1 MGFPESLCCFKSLY
15 VNVCFL
21 FLVVVL
27 EVSVVDHVVFSHG
40 RKINLFT
47 SHDLRRV
54 GRWSLVWGLE
64 MVFSHADVAHD
75 VVVHLSV
82 FARAEIPRL
91 LFREIR
97 SVLEPHHFVF
107 EVDDVVRLLIAQG
120 SVLPPI
126 G

>member
-1 MGFPESLCCFKSLY
+1 
-15 VNVCFL
+15 
-21 FLVVVL
+21 
-27 EVSVVDHVVFSHG
+27 
-40 RKINLFT
+40 
-47 SHDLRRV
+47 
-54 GRWSLVWGLE
+54 

-75 VVVHLSV
+75 IVVHLSV